1 MAEPHKPE
9 HKEDAKSGVK
19 DGDTPN
25 TLRQKGAK
33 RPVDE
38 EDTFGGAE
46 RAHKGEPIKSPNAK
60 P

>member
-1 MAEPHKPE
+1 MGEASQPQENKG
-9 HKEDAKSGVK
+9 AKSGVK
-19 DGDTPN
+19 DGETPN
-25 TLRQKGAK
+25 TSGAKAAK

-46 RAHKGEPIKSPNAK
+46 RARKGKPVGSGNAK